1 MTSLFSLKTC
11 TPATRLC
18 RVVSEGNKNILLLE
32 KQEVKGY
39 FLSIPQSEIRSLL
52 RVLLRQEWS
61 LFVFYTETGRKVC
74 KSC

>member
-18 RVVSEGNKNILLLE
+18 RVVSEGNENILLPE

-39 FLSIPQSEIRSLL
+39 FLWIPQSEIRSLL
-52 RVLLRQEWS
+52 LRHEWS
-61 LFVFYTETGRKVC
+61 LIAQCISDMK
-74 KSC
+74 